1 MIVITDLCGLKSS
14 GASWISMVDE
24 ILIDVFY
31 IPSIVDMDV
40 WTKYET
46 NPKNGEEYYDYVLVY
61 MDDLLHIN
69 HDR

>member
-24 ILIDVFY
+24 ILIDVVY

-46 NPKNGEEYYDYVLVY
+46 NPKNGEE
-61 MDDLLHIN
+61 
-69 HDR
+69 